1 MGEKDHSHRSLGA
14 DAALW
19 YVPLDV
25 FRRVRTAD
33 VDTRSRVALL
43 ADLCRINTLY
53 MIMRAG
59 SGHIGS
65 SFSSTDLI
73 TWLWMQELVD
83 PNSGAPGSDVYFS
96 SKGHDA
102 PALYSL
108 LIALEKL
115 DFDLVHKL
123 RQIDGLPGHPDIA
136 TPFIATNTGSL
147 GMGISKAYGM
157 ARANRFKNAGGRIF
171 VMTGDGELQEGQ
183 IWESLQPVANE
194 QLSDITVIVDHNKYQ
209 SDTLVSAVS
218 DLGPLEEKFRA
229 FGWEVRRG
237 DGHDPSAIQRAL
249 EHFAAVNDRPKVFIA
264 DTIKGKGVSFME
276 GLACGD
282 QTYHFHAGAPS
293 LENYLAATS
302 ELLDRVNRSLQT
314 LGESPVS
321 LASGP
326 LPVRITPSQPEKI
339 VLAYGDELLAMAR
352 QRPEIVVLDADLLTD
367 CGIEA
372 FRAELPDRFIECG
385 IAEQHMV
392 SAAGGLAL
400 RGMLPV
406 VHSFACFLTT
416 RANEHIYNNATERTR
431 IIYVGTLA
439 GAIPGG
445 PGHSHQSVRDIS
457 AIGAV
462 PGLVAIEPCSEREA
476 RLAIRWAVEDNAAST
491 YLRFVNVP
499 IDLPYSLPAD
509 YRLEVGRGVT
519 LRAGRDVAIVGYGT
533 ALLSN
538 AYRAAEE
545 LQRDGI
551 AAAVIDLPWLNRID
565 DAWAHETLGR
575 FTTVITLDN
584 HYVEFGQGVMIAAAL
599 ARTQTSVDVVP
610 IGLREIPACGSN
622 ADVLAHHGLDAASIA
637 GTIRTRVRG
646 DRGARTEFAEGT
658 AAEARRHGGAEV
670 SLFNFNKYS

>member
-1 MGEKDHSHRSLGA
+1 MGEKDHSHRALD
-14 DAALW
+14 DATLSF
-19 YVPLDV
+19 VPLSV
-25 FRRVRTAD
+25 FRRIREAD
-33 VDTRSRVALL
+33 LATDARVAIL

-73 TWLWMQELVD
+73 TWLWTQELVHA
-83 PNSGAPGSDVYFS
+83 NSGAPGADVYFS

-123 RQIDGLPGHPDIA
+123 RQIDGLPGHPDVG

-157 ARANRFKNAGGRIF
+157 ARANRFTNSGGRIF
-171 VMTGDGELQEGQ
+171 LMTGDGELQEGQ

-194 QLSDITVIVDHNKYQ
+194 RLGEITVIVDHNKYQ
-209 SDTLVSAVS
+209 SDTLVAAVS
-218 DLGPLEEKFRA
+218 DLGPLEAKFRA
-229 FGWEVRRG
+229 FGWEVGRG
-237 DGHDPSAIQRAL
+237 DGHDPQVMRDVLA
-249 EHFAAVNDRPKVFIA
+249 HFRTVDDRPKVFIA

-276 GLACGD
+276 GIACGD
-282 QTYHFHAGAPS
+282 QTYQFHAGAPS
-293 LENYLAATS
+293 VDNYLKATR
-302 ELLDRVNRSLQT
+302 ELLGRVNSRLQD
-314 LGESPVS
+314 LGQDAVS
-321 LASGP
+321 LDNGP
-326 LPVRITPSQPEKI
+326 LPVRVTPSKPERI
-339 VLAYGDELLAMAR
+339 VLAYGDELLSIAR

-372 FRAELPDRFIECG
+372 FREELPDRFIECG

-416 RANEHIYNNATERTR
+416 RANEHIYNNATERR
-431 IIYVGTLA
+431 KIIYVGTLA
-439 GAIPGG
+439 GVVPGG

-462 PGLVAIEPCSEREA
+462 PGLVAFEPCNEREA
-476 RLAIRWAVEDNAAST
+476 RLGIRWAVEEHADST

-499 IDLPYSLPAD
+499 LDLPYSLPAG
-509 YRLEVGRGVT
+509 YRLRVGRGVR
-519 LRAGRDVAIVGYGT
+519 LKQGREIAIVGYGT
-533 ALLSN
+533 VLLAN
-538 AYRAAEE
+538 AYKAAE
-545 LQRDGI
+545 LLASDGLDV
-551 AAAVIDLPWLNRID
+551 AVIDLPWLNRID
-565 DAWAHETLGR
+565 DEWVRDELGSCS
-575 FTTVITLDN
+575 TIVTLDN
-584 HYVEFGQGVMIAAAL
+584 QYLEFGQGVMLAAAL
-599 ARTQTSVDVVP
+599 ARTRTAVDVVP
-610 IGLREIPACGSN
+610 IGLTDIPACGSN

-637 GTIRTRVRG
+637 RVVR
-646 DRGARTEFAEGT
+646 DRLSSR
-658 AAEARRHGGAEV
+658 V
-670 SLFNFNKYS
+670 SA